1 VNAPQI
7 LTRAIT
13 RPVRPRLPSITSSVF
28 KHLVLILVGVV
39 VAYPFYFMVTS
50 AFKEFFEATAVPP
63 TLFPTSWHPE
73 NYAEVW
79 SKQPWAR
86 FFANTFFIAGVTV
99 VGELVIAV
107 LAAYAFAQM
116 NFRGKNILFA
126 LFLATYMMPG
136 EATLIPNF
144 VMMSKAPPGVNPFFP
159 IPRLNL
165 YDTYA
170 AQILPFLAS
179 AFSVFLLRQQFLAI
193 PKELRDAAVI
203 DGAGHV
209 RFLWSIALP
218 ISVPAL
224 VTVAIL
230 SFYGSWNS
238 FQWPFIVTSSEAVRP
253 VQVALNAFSAEA
265 GSHYHLLMAAASFVV
280 APIVLL
286 YLVGQRFLV
295 QGVARTGIRG

>member
-1 VNAPQI
+1 MNTPQVLPRVI
-7 LTRAIT
+7 ARPMRPRVPAIT
-13 RPVRPRLPSITSSVF
+13 STAF
-28 KHLVLILVGVV
+28 KHLLLIVVGLAA
-39 VAYPFYFMVTS
+39 AYPFYFMLST
-50 AFKEFFEATAVPP
+50 AFKDFSEATATPP
-63 TLFPTSWHPE
+63 TFFPTSLHPE
-73 NYAEVW
+73 NYGEVW
-79 SKQPWAR
+79 SKQPWGR

-99 VGELVIAV
+99 AGEIVIAV

-116 NFRGKNILFA
+116 NFRGKNVLFA
-126 LFLATYMMPG
+126 LFLATYMMPT

-144 VMMSKAPPGVNPFFP
+144 VMMSKAPPGVNPLFP

-193 PKELRDAAVI
+193 PKELHDAARI
-203 DGAGHV
+203 DGAGHA

-218 ISVPAL
+218 VSVPAL

-230 SFYGSWNS
+230 SFYASWNA
-238 FQWPFIVTSSEAVRP
+238 FLWPFIVTSSEEIRP
-253 VQVALNAFSAEA
+253 IQVALNAFSAEA
-265 GSHYHLLMAAASFVV
+265 GSNYHLLMAAASFVV

>member
-1 VNAPQI
+1 VNTPQV
-7 LTRAIT
+7 LPRVVDRA
-13 RPVRPRLPSITSSVF
+13 VRPRVPAISSPLF
-28 KHLVLILVGVV
+28 KHLVLIVVGIAI
-39 VAYPFYFMVTS
+39 AYPFYFMITT
-50 AFKEFFEATAVPP
+50 AFKDFSEATQTPP
-63 TLFPTSWHPE
+63 TYFPTSWHPE

-79 SKQPWAR
+79 SKQPWGR

-99 VGELVIAV
+99 FGEIVIAV

-116 NFRGKNILFA
+116 EFRGKNILFA

-144 VMMSKAPPGVNPFFP
+144 VMMSKAPPGVNPLFP

-193 PKELRDAAVI
+193 PKELRDAARI

-218 ISVPAL
+218 ISIPAL
-224 VTVAIL
+224 VTVGIL
-230 SFYGSWNS
+230 SFYASWNA
-238 FQWPFIVTSSEAVRP
+238 FQWPFIVTSSQDIRP
-253 VQVALNAFSAEA
+253 IQVALNAFSAEA
-265 GSHYHLLMAAASFVV
+265 GSQYHLLMAAASFVV

>member
-1 VNAPQI
+1 M
-7 LTRAIT
+7 
-13 RPVRPRLPSITSSVF
+13 RPRLPAGTSTVF
-28 KHLVLILVGVV
+28 KHLVLLVVGLA
-39 VAYPFYFMVTS
+39 VAYPFYFLVTTS
-50 AFKEFFEATAVPP
+50 LKDFSEASQTPP
-63 TLFPTSWHPE
+63 TFFPQTLHPE
-73 NYAEVW
+73 NYVEVW

-86 FFANTFFIAGVTV
+86 YFANTVFVAGTTV
-99 VGELVIAV
+99 VGEIVIAV

-159 IPRLNL
+159 IPRLGL

-193 PKELRDAAVI
+193 PKELHDAAKI

-230 SFYGSWNS
+230 SFYASWNA
-238 FQWPFIVTSSEAVRP
+238 FQWPFIVTSTPEIRP
-253 VQVALNAFSAEA
+253 IQVALNEFRAEA
-265 GSHYHLLMAAASFVV
+265 GANYHLLMAAASFVV

>member
-1 VNAPQI
+1 VLA
-7 LTRAIT
+7 
-13 RPVRPRLPSITSSVF
+13 RPVRPRVPAFSSNLG
-28 KHLVLILVGVV
+28 KHLILILVGIT
-39 VAYPFYFMVTS
+39 VAYPFYFMVAT
-50 AFKEFFEATAVPP
+50 AFKSFSEATATPP
-63 TLFPTSWHPE
+63 TLFPTELHPE
-73 NYAEVW
+73 NYAEAW
-79 SKQPWAR
+79 SRQPWGR
-86 FFANTFFIAGVTV
+86 YFANTLFVAVLTV
-99 VGELVIAV
+99 GGEIVIAV

-116 NFRGKNILFA
+116 NFRGKGILFT

-144 VMMSKAPPGVNPFFP
+144 VMMSNAPPGVNPLFP
-159 IPRLNL
+159 IPRLGL

-179 AFSVFLLRQQFLAI
+179 AFSVFLLRQQFLSI
-193 PKELRDAAVI
+193 PKELHDAAKI
-203 DGAGHV
+203 DGAGHL
-209 RFLWSIALP
+209 RFLWSVALP

-230 SFYGSWNS
+230 SFYGSWNA
-238 FQWPFIVTSSEAVRP
+238 FQWPLIVTSSPDIRP
-253 VQVALNAFSAEA
+253 IQVGLNAFRGEA
-265 GSHYHLLMAAASFVV
+265 GSQYHLLMAAASFVV

>member
-1 VNAPQI
+1 
-7 LTRAIT
+7 
-13 RPVRPRLPSITSSVF
+13 VF
-28 KHLVLILVGVV
+28 
-39 VAYPFYFMVTS
+39 
-50 AFKEFFEATAVPP
+50 
-63 TLFPTSWHPE
+63 
-73 NYAEVW
+73 
-79 SKQPWAR
+79 
-86 FFANTFFIAGVTV
+86 
-99 VGELVIAV
+99 GELVIAV

-116 NFRGKNILFA
+116 TFRGKNILFA
-126 LFLATYMMPG
+126 LFLATYMMPS

-179 AFSVFLLRQQFLAI
+179 AFSVFLLRQQFLAV
-193 PKELRDAAVI
+193 PKELHDAAKI
-203 DGAGHV
+203 DGAGHA
-209 RFLWSIALP
+209 RFLWSVALP

-230 SFYGSWNS
+230 SFYASWNA
-238 FQWPFIVTSSEAVRP
+238 FQWPFIVTSSEEIRP
-253 VQVALNAFSAEA
+253 IQVALNAFSAEA